1 VVVRDLLYVVITVA
15 FFALCT
21 GLVVACDRLIGPDE
35 DDLLDAVD
43 GAGTE
48 SAADELA
55 AMAGGRS

>member
-1 VVVRDLLYVVITVA
+1 MYVVLTVA

-43 GAGTE
+43 DPGTE
-48 SAADELA
+48 SGADELVSVI
-55 AMAGGRS
+55 GGRA

>member
-1 VVVRDLLYVVITVA
+1 MRDLLYVVITVA

-43 GAGTE
+43 DPGTE
-48 SAADELA
+48 SGADELVA
-55 AMAGGRS
+55 IVGTRS